1 MQPRALVV
9 MGVRVLFSSDL
20 HGNDDHLARLLR
32 RAEHEGCDVVILGG
46 DLGPRGAGYGRD
58 AGLDGVNGPSVNSSA
73 LEHLPKLASGKIDWD
88 TDEALVYM
96 REGYE
101 SQREWFT
108 TILVP
113 MLDKCRVPSVCL
125 FGNSD
130 WAGLLPVARGARKGR
145 EARGLRNDHEKDHE
159 NDRHAN
165 GVGAHVRFTQGDGDC
180 FTVRTLAVDGEN
192 VPFGTCDILALSLVP
207 ISGHRKKDWE
217 RCDTKKLRETVSR
230 TGEVAASGFFSS
242 PDGGGA
248 VRGAVAVSDQG
259 AAENSIETHLEQLI
273 ERIQGKETEKVE
285 SPVRIWVT
293 HAPPA
298 NSVGDMVLSGDSVG
312 SLAVRRAIES
322 YSPAMTLHGHI
333 HESVNMHDGV
343 FKELIQG
350 KSDPSKNTL
359 VCSVG
364 NDFKERN
371 PHALLFDTSD
381 VTNVRRVEVE

>member
-1 MQPRALVV
+1 
-9 MGVRVLFSSDL
+9 
-20 HGNDDHLARLLR
+20 
-32 RAEHEGCDVVILGG
+32 
-46 DLGPRGAGYGRD
+46 
-58 AGLDGVNGPSVNSSA
+58 
-73 LEHLPKLASGKIDWD
+73 
-88 TDEALVYM
+88 
-96 REGYE
+96 
-101 SQREWFT
+101 
-108 TILVP
+108 
-113 MLDKCRVPSVCL
+113 
-125 FGNSD
+125 
-130 WAGLLPVARGARKGR
+130 
-145 EARGLRNDHEKDHE
+145 
-159 NDRHAN
+159 
-165 GVGAHVRFTQGDGDC
+165 
-180 FTVRTLAVDGEN
+180 
-192 VPFGTCDILALSLVP
+192 
-207 ISGHRKKDWE
+207 
-217 RCDTKKLRETVSR
+217 
-230 TGEVAASGFFSS
+230 
-242 PDGGGA
+242 
-248 VRGAVAVSDQG
+248 VAVSDQG
-259 AAENSIETHLEQLI
+259 AVENSIETHLEQLI